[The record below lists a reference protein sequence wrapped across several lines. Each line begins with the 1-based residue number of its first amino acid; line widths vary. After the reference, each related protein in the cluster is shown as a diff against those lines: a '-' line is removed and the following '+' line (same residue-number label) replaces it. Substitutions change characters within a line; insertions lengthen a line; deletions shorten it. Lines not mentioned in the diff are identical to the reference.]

1 MSNTPLVSIVVPAYN
16 CSKTISKTI
25 ESLLSQTAKN
35 LEIIIIDD
43 GSTDETAKCIQ
54 SYDNIFYF
62 YQKNEGPA
70 SARNRG
76 AQKSS
81 GDFIFFTDSDCIA
94 KSDWIEEA
102 LKRFD
107 DPQVAVVAGSYG
119 IANKESML
127 ARCIHDEIM
136 YRHQKLMGC
145 YPKAF
150 GSYNF
155 GVRKKT
161 FELVDGFNQFYRCAS
176 GEDNDLSYKIL
187 KTGKKIYFE
196 RQSIVYHHHPVRVR
210 KYLREQYRHGFW
222 RVMIYVDHP
231 DMVQGDDYTFWKDI
245 VEVPL
250 AFAIMMFLLVQ
261 VFFSFSIGMNILI
274 FLIVFLL
281 LLEAIF
287 SFLMI
292 KQSKDILLNIW
303 VVFLRSFAR
312 ALGFSSGILRFVL
325 FRKGKKVK

>member
-1 MSNTPLVSIVVPAYN
+1 MSDTPLVSVVVPAYN

-25 ESLLSQTAKN
+25 ESLLNQTVKN
-35 LEIIIIDD
+35 LEIIVVDD
-43 GSTDETAKCIQ
+43 GSTDKTAICIG
-54 SYDNIFYF
+54 SYDKVIYL
-62 YQKNEGPA
+62 YQENAGPA

-76 AQKSS
+76 AEKSS
-81 GDFIFFTDSDCIA
+81 GEFIFFTDSDCIA
-94 KSDWIEEA
+94 KNDWIEVA

-127 ARCIHDEIM
+127 ARCIHDEII
-136 YRHQKLMGC
+136 YRHTKLMGC
-145 YPKAF
+145 YPKSF

-155 GVRKKT
+155 GVRKKI

-196 RQSIVYHHHPVRVR
+196 LQSVVDHHHPVRVR

-222 RVMIYVDHP
+222 RVMIYADHP
-231 DMVQGDDYTFWKDI
+231 SMTQGDDYTFWKDI
-245 VEVPL
+245 LEVPL
-250 AFAIMMFLLVQ
+250 AAAIMILLLIQIFV
-261 VFFSFSIGMNILI
+261 SFSIVMNILI
-274 FLIVFLL
+274 FLIGFLL
-281 LLEAIF
+281 LLEVFF

-292 KQSKDILLNIW
+292 KKYKDILLNVW

-312 ALGFSSGILRFVL
+312 TLGFSSGTIALIMSL
-325 FRKGKKVK
+325 GGKKG